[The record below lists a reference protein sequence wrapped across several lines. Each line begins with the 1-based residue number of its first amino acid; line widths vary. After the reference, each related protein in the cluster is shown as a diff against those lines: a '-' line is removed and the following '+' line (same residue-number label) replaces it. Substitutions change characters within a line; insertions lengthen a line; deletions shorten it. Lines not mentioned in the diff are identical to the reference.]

1 MHLGR
6 WSRVSWTKFS
16 NNVRKCH
23 VTVLVRILICVRG
36 RPPGELYS
44 EAQKIRSVLSDA
56 IYQMPDVQSGY
67 AKIEDQNNLGRIVEK
82 MIYRNLNH

>member
-23 VTVLVRILICVRG
+23 VTVSRDSARG